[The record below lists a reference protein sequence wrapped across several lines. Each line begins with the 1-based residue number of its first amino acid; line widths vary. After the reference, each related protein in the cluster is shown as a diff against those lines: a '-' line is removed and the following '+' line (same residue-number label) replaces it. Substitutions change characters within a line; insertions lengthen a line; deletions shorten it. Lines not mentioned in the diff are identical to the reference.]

1 MEVII
6 LPFVKVNGVQLYYEE
21 KGPDFGEPLVF
32 LNGIFMSTASWRLM
46 IPYFEKSYHV
56 ILHDFRG
63 QWDSEKPEGSYSLH
77 QHAYDLE
84 GLLKH
89 LNLDKVHIVGTSY
102 GGEVGL
108 CFALEFPERV
118 KSLTVISSVSE
129 IRPHLKYM
137 ALRWL
142 NAAKTHDPEIFVC
155 EWIGDVYSEEF
166 LQKHQEP
173 FQERLVQLYQA
184 FDYNAA
190 IRLLESFL
198 ELETSPLTPRLK
210 QLSAPTLVVAAEKD
224 LVKPLEYSHIIAHTV
239 PQAQFHIIPNAGHG
253 VVIEKPKETSAVI
266 LGFLA
271 SLDTTLD

>member
-1 MEVII
+1 MEVVT
-6 LPFVKVNGVQLYYEE
+6 LPFVKVNDVQLYYEE

-46 IPYFEKSYHV
+46 VPFFERSYRV
-56 ILHDFRG
+56 VLHDFRG
-63 QWDSEKPEGSYSLH
+63 QWNSGKPEEPYSLH
-77 QHAYDLE
+77 QHARDLK
-84 GLLKH
+84 GLLEH
-89 LNLDKVHIVGTSY
+89 LDLDKVHIVGTSY

-118 KSLTVISSVSE
+118 RSLTVISSVSE

-137 ALRWL
+137 ARRWL

-166 LQKHQEP
+166 LQKHREYLW
-173 FQERLVQLYQA
+173 ERLVQLYQT

-198 ELETSPLTPRLK
+198 ELETSPLTPKLEH
-210 QLSAPTLVVAAEKD
+210 LSTPTLVLAAERD
-224 LVKPLEYSHIIAHTV
+224 LVKPLEYSRIMAQTV
-239 PQAQFHIIPNAGHG
+239 PQAQFHIIPDAGHG
-253 VVIEKPKETSAVI
+253 VVIEKPKKTSTVI

-271 SLDTTLD
+271 SLGTTLD